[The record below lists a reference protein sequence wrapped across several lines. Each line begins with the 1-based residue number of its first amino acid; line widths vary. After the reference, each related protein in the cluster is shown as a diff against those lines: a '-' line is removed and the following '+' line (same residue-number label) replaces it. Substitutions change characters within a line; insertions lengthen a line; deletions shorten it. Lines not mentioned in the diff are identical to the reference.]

1 MVSTVHAQAEKQAV
15 AILPMALYA
24 RLTNGMLT
32 SRYEYVWKM
41 QKGGHTEDQSGSQL
55 WKMHVGEGFPI
66 LGDCLSLGEK

>member
-1 MVSTVHAQAEKQAV
+1 MSTVHAQAEKQAV
-15 AILPMALYA
+15 AILLMALYA

-41 QKGGHTEDQSGSQL
+41 QKGGHAEEQSGGQV
-55 WKMHVGEGFPI
+55 WKMHLGERFTI